1 MKTPQAVLK
10 ALRIGHWATSIDLK
24 DPYFHIPIKRLSRKY
39 LGFLAINIHIPIKRS
54 SRKYLR
60 FLAINRVWQYKVLC
74 FGLKT
79 APCLFTRAF
88 QSLAVWAGSQG
99 IQIHVFIDVW
109 LIVAKDRQTLLVQT

>member
-24 DPYFHIPIKRLSRKY
+24 DAYF
-39 LGFLAINIHIPIKRS
+39 HIPIKRS